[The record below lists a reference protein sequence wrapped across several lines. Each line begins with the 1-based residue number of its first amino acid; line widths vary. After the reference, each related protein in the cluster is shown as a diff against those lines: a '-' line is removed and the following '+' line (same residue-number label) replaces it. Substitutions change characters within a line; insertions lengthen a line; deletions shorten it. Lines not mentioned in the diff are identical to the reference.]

1 MTAAVYAQMSARRN
15 ERVPCF
21 AQQCQYLLLTT
32 TMADQNPLFPAFL
45 KLENLRVLLVGGGNV
60 GLEKLTA
67 ILRNSPETAVT
78 IVSRTFL
85 PKLRDLVASQPR
97 LQLIERGWLATDL
110 DTADIVFAA
119 TDDPALH
126 RTIVAAAHQRRLLV
140 NVADTPDLCDFYL
153 SSVVVKGQLKVAVST
168 NGKSPTVG
176 KRLRAVLEET
186 LPEELDEVLAQMT
199 VIRNQV
205 AGDFTA
211 KVKSLNAVTAE
222 LAGGKA
228 YESPATKR
236 WRRVAVGSL
245 LSVGAL
251 LAGRLLRRPE

>member
-1 MTAAVYAQMSARRN
+1 MPA
-15 ERVPCF
+15 
-21 AQQCQYLLLTT
+21 
-32 TMADQNPLFPAFL
+32 QNPLFPAFL

-78 IVSRTFL
+78 IVSITFL
-85 PKLRDLVASQPR
+85 PELREVASRHPRIRLVA
-97 LQLIERGWLATDL
+97 RGWLATDL
-110 DTADIVFAA
+110 DEADIVFAA

-126 RTIVAAAHQRRLLV
+126 RRIVVAAHQHRLLV
-140 NVADTPDLCDFYL
+140 NVADTPPLCDFYL

-186 LPEELDEVLAQMT
+186 LPEELDEVLEQMT
-199 VIRNQV
+199 VIRNRL
-205 AGDFTA
+205 AGDFAT

-228 YESPATKR
+228 YESPTTKR
-236 WRRVAVGSL
+236 WRRVATGSL
-245 LSVGAL
+245 LAIGTMVVA
-251 LAGRLLRRPE
+251 RLFRRPE

>member
-1 MTAAVYAQMSARRN
+1 M
-15 ERVPCF
+15 P
-21 AQQCQYLLLTT
+21 
-32 TMADQNPLFPAFL
+32 DQNPLFPAFL

-78 IVSRTFL
+78 IVSLSFL
-85 PKLRDLVASQPR
+85 AEVQVLATQNPR
-97 LQLIERGWLATDL
+97 LRLIERGWVEADL
-110 DTADIVFAA
+110 DTHDIVFAA

-176 KRLRAVLEET
+176 KRLRAVLEDT
-186 LPEELDEVLAQMT
+186 LPEELDELLAQMT
-199 VIRNQV
+199 VIRGHL
-205 AGDFTA
+205 AGDFA
-211 KVKSLNAVTAE
+211 NKVKSLNAVTAE

-228 YESPATKR
+228 YESPTTKR
-236 WRRVAVGSL
+236 WRRIATGSL
-245 LSVGAL
+245 LAAGAL
-251 LAGRLLRRPE
+251 LFSRLVRRPE

>member
-1 MTAAVYAQMSARRN
+1 M
-15 ERVPCF
+15 P
-21 AQQCQYLLLTT
+21 
-32 TMADQNPLFPAFL
+32 DQNPLFPAFL

-78 IVSRTFL
+78 VVSISML
-85 PKLRDLVASQPR
+85 DELRELAAQHPRVQLV
-97 LQLIERGWLATDL
+97 ERAYAETDL
-110 DTADIVFAA
+110 DAHDIVFAA

-126 RTIVAAAHQRRLLV
+126 RTIKAAARQRRLLV
-140 NVADTPDLCDFYL
+140 NVADTPALCDFYL

-186 LPEELDEVLAQMT
+186 LPEELDEVLEQMT
-199 VIRNQV
+199 VIRNRL
-205 AGDFTA
+205 AGDFA
-211 KVKSLNAVTAE
+211 NKVKSLNAVTAE

-228 YESPATKR
+228 YESPTTKR
-236 WRRVAVGSL
+236 WRRVATGSL
-245 LSVGAL
+245 LAVGAL
-251 LAGRLLRRPE
+251 LVSRLVRRPE

>member
-1 MTAAVYAQMSARRN
+1 M
-15 ERVPCF
+15 P
-21 AQQCQYLLLTT
+21 
-32 TMADQNPLFPAFL
+32 DQNPLFPAFL

-60 GLEKLTA
+60 GLEKLSA
-67 ILRNSPETAVT
+67 ILRNSPATAVT
-78 IVSRTFL
+78 IVSLTFL
-85 PKLRDLVASQPR
+85 AEVRALAAHNPR
-97 LQLIERGWLATDL
+97 LRLIERGWVAADL
-110 DTADIVFAA
+110 EAHDIVFAA

-126 RTIVAAAHQRRLLV
+126 RTIVAAAHQRHLLV

-199 VIRNQV
+199 VIRERL
-205 AGDFTA
+205 AGDFAT

-228 YESPATKR
+228 YESPATRR
-236 WRRVAVGSL
+236 WRRVATGSL
-245 LSVGAL
+245 LAAGAL
-251 LAGRLLRRPE
+251 LLSRLVRRPE

>member
-1 MTAAVYAQMSARRN
+1 M
-15 ERVPCF
+15 P
-21 AQQCQYLLLTT
+21 
-32 TMADQNPLFPAFL
+32 DQNPLFPAFL

-67 ILRNSPETAVT
+67 ILRNSPATAVT
-78 IVSRTFL
+78 VVGISLL
-85 PKLRDLVASQPR
+85 PELRELAARHPR
-97 LQLIERGWLATDL
+97 VQLAERAYAEDDL
-110 DTADIVFAA
+110 DAHDIVFAA

-126 RTIVAAAHQRRLLV
+126 RVIKAAARQRRLLV
-140 NVADTPDLCDFYL
+140 NVADTPALCDFYL

-199 VIRNQV
+199 VIRGRL
-205 AGDFTA
+205 AGDFA
-211 KVKSLNAVTAE
+211 NKVKSLNAVTAE
-222 LAGGKA
+222 LAGGKS

-236 WRRVAVGSL
+236 WRRVAAGSL
-245 LSVGAL
+245 LAVGTL
-251 LAGRLLRRPE
+251 LATRLFRRPE